1 MTRRY
6 HPYRRRGGVPAR
18 SLNALFLRRLR
29 QAQRAHAAI
38 SPGHKLKV
46 LVFRSP
52 FRDSFELWCATC
64 WKTKGH
70 LLLGD
75 YFARIDGLELY
86 RAGAHLLPR
95 AWRHNSSS

>member
-70 LLLGD
+70 VD
-75 YFARIDGLELY
+75 ASEVVAQVLELY